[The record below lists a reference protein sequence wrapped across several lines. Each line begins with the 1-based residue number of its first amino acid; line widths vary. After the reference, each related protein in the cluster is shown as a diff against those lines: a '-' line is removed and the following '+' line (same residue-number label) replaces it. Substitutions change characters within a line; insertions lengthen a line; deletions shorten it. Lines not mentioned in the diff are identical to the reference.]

1 QLCYWARNGR
11 LIRTAPST
19 YQLPLPKGLDNVN
32 WALTSWHCLSDAECE
47 ERFGE
52 PRLMRRP
59 GMSPWTPPSP
69 ALIST
74 LLGREKGPLC
84 GEVIVGSPASLTP
97 AQRLRVAFG

>member
-1 QLCYWARNGR
+1 MRA
-11 LIRTAPST
+11 A
-19 YQLPLPKGLDNVN
+19 PLPGFLTDLLTGRITGKEHR
-32 WALTSWHCLSDAECE
+32 ALNDAEFE

-69 ALIST
+69 ALSST